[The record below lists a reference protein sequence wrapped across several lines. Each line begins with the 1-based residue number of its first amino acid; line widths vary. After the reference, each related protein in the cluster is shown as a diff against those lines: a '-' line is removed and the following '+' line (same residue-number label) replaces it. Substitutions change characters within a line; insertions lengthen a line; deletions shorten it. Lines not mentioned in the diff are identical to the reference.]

1 MTVQDNIVFATDSMR
16 SSVSSLKKK
25 LSNLK
30 ISVEQFDADLEKID
44 TKFDKLLTQTE
55 IYKSKLEREMG
66 REVRRLQQELNKLRK
81 QIPGEL
87 ATSSTASSQELSIAS
102 TLAIFES
109 LLRYICEG
117 AEDFRLISYAFLF
130 PAVIERVVRADEEA
144 YFLDEIPASAELIIQ
159 RGREYVAW
167 TREQCDTHLTDPES
181 WDRFSEEIAT
191 WWRNDA
197 LPLIYGSRD
206 EQWDIEVPL
215 SLAEMLM
222 WRDEPAER
230 PIHFSPVFDAYEIY
244 RNNKDAIYER
254 SGLRDFELR
263 MFSFT
268 NNDARPEQD

>member
-16 SSVSSLKKK
+16 TSVSSLKKK

-30 ISVEQFDADLEKID
+30 ISIEQFDSELEKID

-81 QIPGEL
+81 QVPGEVI
-87 ATSSTASSQELSIAS
+87 TSSASSQELSIAS
-102 TLAIFES
+102 TIAIFES
-109 LLRYICEG
+109 LLRYICDG

-130 PAVIERVVRADEEA
+130 PAVIERVNKGDEEA
-144 YFLDEIPASAELIIQ
+144 YFLEEIPASAELIIQ

-167 TREQCDTHLTDPES
+167 TRNQCDTHLTDPES
-181 WDRFSEEIAT
+181 WERFCEEIAN

-222 WRDEPAER
+222 WRDDPAER
-230 PIHFSPVFDAYEIY
+230 PIHFSPIFDAYEIY

-263 MFSFT
+263 MFSFA
-268 NNDARPEQD
+268 NHDQSPE

>member
-30 ISVEQFDADLEKID
+30 ISIEQFDAELEKID

-55 IYKSKLEREMG
+55 IYKAKLEREMG
-66 REVRRLQQELNKLRK
+66 REVRRLEQELAKLRK
-81 QIPGEL
+81 QVPG
-87 ATSSTASSQELSIAS
+87 SSPDSTASSQELQIAS
-102 TLAIFES
+102 TIAVFES
-109 LLRYICEG
+109 ILRYICDG

-130 PAVIERVVRADEEA
+130 PAVVERVVRGDDEA
-144 YFLDEIPASAELIIQ
+144 YFIDEIPTSAELIIQ
-159 RGREYVAW
+159 RGRQYVAW

-181 WDRFSEEIAT
+181 WDKFCDEIAT

-215 SLAEMLM
+215 TLAEMLM
-222 WRDEPAER
+222 WRDDPAER
-230 PIHFSPVFDAYEIY
+230 PIHFSPIFDAYEIY
-244 RNNKDAIYER
+244 RNNKDAIYQK

-263 MFSFT
+263 MFTFSHDDT
-268 NNDARPEQD
+268 SPQ

>member
-30 ISVEQFDADLEKID
+30 ISIEQFDAELEKID

-55 IYKSKLEREMG
+55 IYKAKLEREMG
-66 REVRRLQQELNKLRK
+66 REVRRLEQELAKLRK
-81 QIPGEL
+81 EAPGSTQE
-87 ATSSTASSQELSIAS
+87 SSASTQELQIAS
-102 TLAIFES
+102 TIAIFES
-109 LLRYICEG
+109 VLRSICDG

-130 PAVIERVVRADEEA
+130 PAVIERVVKADEEA
-144 YFLDEIPASAELIIQ
+144 YFMEEIPPSAELVIQ

-181 WDRFSEEIAT
+181 WEKFSEEIAT

-215 SLAEMLM
+215 TLAEMLM
-222 WRDEPAER
+222 WRDDPAER
-230 PIHFSPVFDAYEIY
+230 PIHFSPIFDAYEIY
-244 RNNKDAIYER
+244 RNNKDAIYEK

-268 NNDARPEQD
+268 NNDTSPQQN